1 MNNQPH
7 KPRKR
12 FGQNFL
18 HDMRIIQRIV
28 SSIAPKENEPVL
40 EIGPGQG
47 ALTAVLLP
55 HKPQLTAVEID
66 RDLAAMLRI
75 KFIDDKHFS
84 LIEGDAL
91 QFDCR
96 CLQAAPHSLR
106 IVGNLPYNISTPLL
120 FHLLSQREYIRD
132 MHFMLQKEVVQRMA
146 AEPGSKDYGRLSIM
160 AQYYCQ
166 VTSLFDVP
174 PGSFFPPPKVMSAIV
189 RLQPREPE
197 LAARNTETLSQLVNI
212 AFQQRRKTL
221 RNTLKVIATET
232 QILAAGINPDARS
245 ETLSVTDFVR
255 LSNQLSN
262 PSDNPPDNDKSH
274 AQGDSSACPA

>member
-1 MNNQPH
+1 MNSQPH

-66 RDLAAMLRI
+66 RDLAAMLRT

-91 QFDCR
+91 QFDLR
-96 CLQAAPHSLR
+96 SLQAEPHSLR
-106 IVGNLPYNISTPLL
+106 VVGNLPYNISTPLL

-160 AQYYCQ
+160 AQYYCH

-197 LAARNTETLSQLVNI
+197 LVAHNTETLSQLVNI

-232 QILAAGINPDARS
+232 QIIAAGINPDARS
-245 ETLSVTDFVR
+245 ETLSVNDFVR
-255 LSNQLSN
+255 LSNQLSTQ
-262 PSDNPPDNDKSH
+262 SDNKTLHD
-274 AQGDSSACPA
+274 QGDSPVCPA

>member
-28 SSIAPKENEPVL
+28 SSIVPKENEPVL

-66 RDLAAMLRI
+66 RDLAAMLRT
-75 KFIDDKHFS
+75 KFIDDKYFS

-91 QFDCR
+91 QFDLR
-96 CLQAAPHSLR
+96 SLQAAPHSLR
-106 IVGNLPYNISTPLL
+106 VVGNLPYNISTPLL

-174 PGSFFPPPKVMSAIV
+174 PSSFFPPPKVMSAIV

-197 LAARNTETLSQLVNI
+197 LAARNTETLSHLVNI

-221 RNTLKVIATET
+221 RNTLKIIATET
-232 QILAAGINPDARS
+232 QIIAAGINPDARS
-245 ETLSVTDFVR
+245 ETLSIADFVR
-255 LSNQLSN
+255 LSNQL
-262 PSDNPPDNDKSH
+262 DNDKSH
-274 AQGDSSACPA
+274 NQGDSSACPA

>member
-1 MNNQPH
+1 MNSQPH

-47 ALTAVLLP
+47 ALTTVLLP

-66 RDLAAMLRI
+66 RDLAAMLRT

-91 QFDCR
+91 QFDLR
-96 CLQAAPHSLR
+96 SLEAAPHSLR
-106 IVGNLPYNISTPLL
+106 VVGNLPYNISTPLL

-160 AQYYCQ
+160 AQYYCH

-197 LAARNTETLSQLVNI
+197 LAAHNTETLSQLVNI

-232 QILAAGINPDARS
+232 QIIAAGINPDARS
-245 ETLSVTDFVR
+245 ETLSVNDFVR
-255 LSNQLSN
+255 LSNQLSTQ
-262 PSDNPPDNDKSH
+262 SDNKTLHD
-274 AQGDSSACPA
+274 QGDSPVCPA